1 MEPHIENVRKREFK
15 VLNIAYT
22 TLHTVLM
29 VKEALTKIQQVG
41 SRHTLYLQKDLVN
54 DSAFP
59 FKPKK
64 QLLVRI
70 KGNRL
75 IIEKPKK

>member
-1 MEPHIENVRKREFK
+1 MHVYTVEYPK

-22 TLHTVLM
+22 ALHTVLM

-54 DSAFP
+54 DSVFP
-59 FKPKK
+59 FKPKE

-70 KGNRL
+70 EGNRL